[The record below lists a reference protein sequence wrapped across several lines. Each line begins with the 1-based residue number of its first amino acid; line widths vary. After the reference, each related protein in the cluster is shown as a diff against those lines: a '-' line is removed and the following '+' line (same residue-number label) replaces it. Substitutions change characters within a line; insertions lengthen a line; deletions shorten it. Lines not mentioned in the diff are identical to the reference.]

1 MNHWKRFLREGE
13 VDTITWHRVCVGGGG
28 GGGGVYLSLTPYI
41 LKVPRVRGKVGRQTA
56 CHLQEPNC
64 LSTLRH

>member
-28 GGGGVYLSLTPYI
+28 VPLSHSVHP
-41 LKVPRVRGKVGRQTA
+41 
-56 CHLQEPNC
+56 
-64 LSTLRH
+64 